1 MRACALTDVG
11 KLTHI
16 ERDRPD
22 VASDEVLVR
31 IDRVGIC
38 GSDIHYYQHGENS
51 GNVVEFPHVL
61 GHESAGTVVD
71 IGADVQLVAPDDRV
85 AIEPGLPYGEC
96 SYCADDDTYHLCKD
110 MEYMSSPPTDGA
122 LVEYVA
128 WPEEFVYELPE
139 SVSLHEGALVEPLS
153 VAMHACERAG
163 VSDGD
168 SVLVT
173 GGGPIGQLVAEVAL
187 VRGASDLV
195 LTDIVDSKLRLAEQ
209 RGVDHAVNVG
219 SDDPVEVIES
229 RVDPDGVDIVIESS
243 GADPAIKTTTDAVK
257 RGGDVVFVGI
267 PIDASLP
274 TDVTGIIGEE
284 YDLKGSFRFSGTY
297 PNAIEGIRTG
307 RYDVD
312 SIVSFECGF
321 DETQAAFDAAAEP
334 ENVKGV
340 VRVSGE

>member
-1 MRACALTDVG
+1 MRACALTDIG
-11 KLTHI
+11 EFTYI

-22 VASDEVLVR
+22 VSSDEVLVR

-71 IGADVQLVAPDDRV
+71 IGADVQSVAPDDQV
-85 AIEPGLPYGEC
+85 AVEPGLPCGEC
-96 SYCADDDTYHLCKD
+96 SYCDNDTYHLCKD
-110 MEYMSSPPTDGA
+110 MEYMSSPPADGA

-128 WPEEFVYELPE
+128 WPEGFVYELPK
-139 SVSLHEGALVEPLS
+139 SVSLHEGALAEPLS
-153 VAMHACERAG
+153 VALHACERGG

-168 SVLVT
+168 SVLAT
-173 GGGPIGQLVAEVAL
+173 GGGPVGQLVAEVAL
-187 VRGASDLV
+187 ARGASDLV

-243 GADPAIKTTTDAVK
+243 GADPAIETATDAVK

-274 TDVTGIIGEE
+274 TDVAGIIGEE

-297 PNAIEGIRTG
+297 PDAIEGIRTG

-312 SIVSFECGF
+312 SIVSFERGF
-321 DETQAAFDAAAEP
+321 DETQAAFDAAAKP

-340 VRVSGE
+340 IRVSDE